1 MCLYV
6 CVCIY
11 NCFIDLASR
20 KSSSAWNYWTTNLP
34 TEHLDVVKSWIIF
47 QRRQLL
53 ETQLLTSAIE
63 PVRAI
68 DANVVVIAT
77 TPILHRTQSWGAL
90 EEKHWKTKQ
99 NKKMKKNFLQ
109 VCFHLFLFS
118 GVWDESKIS
127 LVAMSADDERTL
139 MIILEKITAVS
150 DCFKVVQCM
159 KSAVVCKWAAL
170 NLHSAFLWKHHAF

>member
-1 MCLYV
+1 MKL
-6 CVCIY
+6 
-11 NCFIDLASR
+11 L
-20 KSSSAWNYWTTNLP
+20 NY
-34 TEHLDVVKSWIIF
+34 E
-47 QRRQLL
+47 
-53 ETQLLTSAIE
+53 LT
-63 PVRAI
+63 
-68 DANVVVIAT
+68 
-77 TPILHRTQSWGAL
+77 HRTSGCCKELDHLPEAPVAGDTVAHNRHWTRQSNRCQCGGHSNHSHPSSDSILGGTRGEAL
-90 EEKHWKTKQ
+90 ENKTKQ